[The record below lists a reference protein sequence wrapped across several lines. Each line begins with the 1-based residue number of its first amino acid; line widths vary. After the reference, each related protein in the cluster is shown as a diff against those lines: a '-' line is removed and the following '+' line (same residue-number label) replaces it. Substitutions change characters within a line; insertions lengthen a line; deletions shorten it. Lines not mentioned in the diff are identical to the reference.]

1 MAMNSSWVNF
11 SPEFLS
17 MIVESLLTNK
27 NIIISGIFNID
38 YKRIV
43 MEQKHLYT
51 KSQRDI
57 LRSIMEGLLE
67 G

>member
-1 MAMNSSWVNF
+1 
-11 SPEFLS
+11 